1 MLKGNGLYL
10 FEMKRRSI
18 SLIIGLM
25 SFALVGVMAMQ
36 YYFIQESYTLK
47 SQLFD
52 QAVNDVLN
60 NVSEKLEKKE
70 AMFFLTR
77 KAESN
82 NQIKE
87 NKSKPLNKNQYT
99 AQRNQALKNYNGLSK
114 EERETIA
121 FVKRMKANQ
130 AKSDS
135 IFRLRDS
142 LVKSKYPYQL
152 VYNGPAPEDPNSPIN
167 VNFRL
172 DVEEITDEFGITHGV
187 VRQSLVEGPPLPVLR
202 TSRRGFAVVDSIKR
216 YMVLDPKL
224 GTVMKTVA
232 KANFMTGISENELRL
247 ASQKHY
253 AVNEAKKVKLY
264 VDSIEKTGDKTNILM
279 DVASEM
285 QQVNIPLKNRIQPQT
300 IDSLL
305 ALELANHGIDLD
317 YNYKITSSIEDS
329 VIFIKASTVQ
339 NAFVPSNTYKK
350 VLFPKDMIRD
360 GGFLEVNFPKKGN
373 LILKNM
379 DSILLSSAG
388 LLLILAGSF
397 GYTILSILR
406 QKKVSE
412 MKTDFINN
420 MTHEFKTPV
429 ATIMIASEALRDP
442 EINDNKARVT
452 KLANIIYDENVRLG
466 NHIERVLNIAKIE
479 KDDLK
484 LESEKLNMNEL
495 IANVIDSMSLQLE
508 KKNSDVTLN
517 LNATKDQVTGDEL
530 HLSNVIFNLID
541 NAIKYSA
548 GRPEI
553 TVSTESQG
561 HQIVIKVT
569 DKGIGMSR
577 DQQKKIFE
585 QFYRIPTGNLHDV
598 KGFGL
603 GLSYVSNMVK
613 RMNGSIDVRSEKD
626 KGAEFELKFPIT

>member
-1 MLKGNGLYL
+1 
-10 FEMKRRSI
+10 MKRRSI

-25 SFALVGVMAMQ
+25 SFALAGVMAMQ

-52 QAVNDVLN
+52 QSVNDVLN

-77 KAESN
+77 KAEAN
-82 NQIKE
+82 NQIVETGK
-87 NKSKPLNKNQYT
+87 NSLNKKKYVPRKNQV
-99 AQRNQALKNYNGLSK
+99 AKNNSGLTK
-114 EERETIA
+114 QERQTIA
-121 FVKRMKANQ
+121 FVRRMKANQ

-152 VYNGPAPEDPNSPIN
+152 VYNGPAPEDPNSPVNIN
-167 VNFRL
+167 FKV
-172 DVEEITDEFGITHGV
+172 DVEEITDEFGVTHGII
-187 VRQSLVEGPPLPVLR
+187 RQSLVEGQPLPVLR
-202 TSRRGFAVVDSIKR
+202 TSNRGFAVVDTVKR

-232 KANFMTGISENELRL
+232 KANFMTGITAKELSL
-247 ASQKHY
+247 ASQKFH
-253 AVNEAKKVKLY
+253 AVNDAKKVKIF
-264 VDSIEKTGDKTNILM
+264 VDSIEKTGDKNNILM

-329 VIFIKASTVQ
+329 VIFIKASTLQ
-339 NAFVPSNTYKK
+339 NTFVPSNTYKK

-360 GGFLEVNFPKKGN
+360 GGFLEVNFPQKGN

-379 DSILLSSAG
+379 DSILMSSAG

-397 GYTILSILR
+397 AYTILSILR

-412 MKTDFINN
+412 MKNDFINN

-442 EINDNKARVT
+442 EINDNKARVN

-495 IANVIDSMSLQLE
+495 IANVVDSMSLQLQ
-508 KKNSDVTLN
+508 KKNAILIQDLKASKN
-517 LNATKDQVTGDEL
+517 QVIGDEL
-530 HLSNVIFNLID
+530 HLSNVIFNLLD
-541 NAIKYSA
+541 NAIKYSVEH
-548 GRPEI
+548 PEI
-553 TVSTESQG
+553 SISTENQG
-561 HQIVIKVT
+561 HQIVIKVA
-569 DKGIGMSR
+569 DNGIGMNR

-613 RMNGSIDVRSEKD
+613 RMNGSIEVRSEKD
-626 KGAEFELKFPIT
+626 KGAEFELKFPIS